1 MVISIKSK
9 IIFFFILENRV
20 VPVIAVAFTAI
31 YSSVATYCYYEKS
44 F

>member
-1 MVISIKSK
+1 MVNPYKVQNYC
-9 IIFFFILENRV
+9 FILENKV